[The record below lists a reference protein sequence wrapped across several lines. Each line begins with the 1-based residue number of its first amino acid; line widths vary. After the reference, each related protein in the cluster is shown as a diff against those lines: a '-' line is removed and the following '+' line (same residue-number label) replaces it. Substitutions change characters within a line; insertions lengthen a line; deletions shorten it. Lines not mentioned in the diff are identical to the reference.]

1 MVTLPRVDDL
11 EQAILRIGSFLGP
24 AVTPP
29 PARAALPGDPS
40 MDLQI
45 DDFHKD
51 AAGGLLLL
59 YQAFPRKTAL
69 YVEDLIG
76 REPPDEFGLPSK
88 RHQSCLGALLWLAEE
103 GYLRFANTIH
113 YEALDQA
120 VLSEK
125 AFLRL
130 TRIVPGPRRPRRRPA
145 SAANRPAWPTSCAR
159 RWRRA
164 TANAWPG

>member
-1 MVTLPRVDDL
+1 
-11 EQAILRIGSFLGP
+11 
-24 AVTPP
+24 
-29 PARAALPGDPS
+29 

-51 AAGGLLLL
+51 AAGGLLPL

-76 REPPDEFGLPSK
+76 REAPDEFGLPSK

-113 YEALDQA
+113 YEAFDQA

-130 TRIVPGPRRPRRRPA
+130 TRLVPQAAAATTRNCRPA
-145 SAANRPAWPTSCAR
+145 CAANRPPWPTSCAR

>member
-1 MVTLPRVDDL
+1 
-11 EQAILRIGSFLGP
+11 
-24 AVTPP
+24 
-29 PARAALPGDPS
+29 

-76 REPPDEFGLPSK
+76 REAPDEFGLPSK

-130 TRIVPGPRRPRRRPA
+130 TRIVPRAAAALAEAPA
-145 SAANRPAWPTSCAR
+145 SVRREQPSLANQLAR

>member
-1 MVTLPRVDDL
+1 
-11 EQAILRIGSFLGP
+11 
-24 AVTPP
+24 
-29 PARAALPGDPS
+29 

-51 AAGGLLLL
+51 AAGGLLL

-76 REPPDEFGLPSK
+76 REAPDEFGLPSK

-130 TRIVPGPRRPRRRPA
+130 TRIVPGPRRLAEAPA
-145 SAANRPAWPTSCAR
+145 SVRREQASLANQLRQALAQGDGERLAGLTRLLFEGNLGAQGD
-159 RWRRA
+159 
-164 TANAWPG
+164 TV

>member
-1 MVTLPRVDDL
+1 
-11 EQAILRIGSFLGP
+11 
-24 AVTPP
+24 
-29 PARAALPGDPS
+29 

-76 REPPDEFGLPSK
+76 REAPDEFGLPSK

-130 TRIVPGPRRPRRRPA
+130 TRIVP
-145 SAANRPAWPTSCAR
+145 
-159 RWRRA
+159 RA
-164 TANAWPG
+164 GGGGGGGGGG